1 MLEWTPAGV
10 CILSW
15 SWSRSQHFRFEPEP
29 EAKSELRSVQ
39 EPIKNFKGPIKISVM
54 MLVVIKHNGIS
65 WIETRVLTSVVIHHK
80 SVTLGESTEHLTTY
94 DGFRS

>member
-1 MLEWTPAGV
+1 
-10 CILSW
+10 
-15 SWSRSQHFRFEPEP
+15 
-29 EAKSELRSVQ
+29 
-39 EPIKNFKGPIKISVM
+39 M

-80 SVTLGESTEHLTTY
+80 SVTLGESTEHFTTY